1 MTVPCWAQV
10 DGPLAGYAD
19 GFRAE
24 LDRLGYTP
32 LTAAGHVR
40 LMAQLDR
47 WLAGRDLAASA
58 LTPAIVDA
66 YFADRRAAGYVNE
79 RTSRALQPLVGYLRR
94 LGVLSADGPVAGTTA
109 SERLLARY
117 RDYLVRERG
126 LAAAT
131 VELNVRL
138 VRPFLLE
145 RADARDGELDLGHVT
160 AAEVAEWVVTQSRQR
175 PRSVTRIV
183 TAMRSL
189 LGFLHVDGVLEQSL
203 AAAVPSVPGWTL
215 TGLPKWLTDDQLAAL
230 LASCDRE
237 TATGR
242 RDFAIL
248 TVLVRLGLRAGE
260 VAALSL
266 EDIDWRRG
274 EITVRG
280 KGNRHD
286 RLPLP
291 VDVGQVI
298 IAHLGGGRPAA
309 AQDRAVFL
317 RAQAP
322 YRALSSVAVTTVVA
336 AAGRRAG
343 IGRIGAH
350 RLRHSAATAMLRSG
364 GSLAEVGQALRH
376 ARPLTT
382 AIYAK
387 VDFEA
392 LRELARPWPGQSA

>member
-1 MTVPCWAQV
+1 MTVPCWARV

-19 GFRAE
+19 GFRAD
-24 LDRLGYTP
+24 LARLGYTP

-40 LMAQLDR
+40 LMAHLDR
-47 WLAGRDLAASA
+47 WLAARDLGASA

-66 YFADRRAAGYVNE
+66 YFADRRAAGYVNQ
-79 RTSRALQPLVGYLRR
+79 RTPRALRPLVGYLRQ
-94 LGVLSADGPVAGTTA
+94 LGVLAAPAPVVAATA
-109 SERLLARY
+109 AERLLARY
-117 RDYLVRERG
+117 RDYLVLERG
-126 LAAAT
+126 LAPAT

-145 RADARDGELDLGHVT
+145 RADARDGELDLGHLR
-160 AAEVAEWVVTQSRQR
+160 AAEVAAWVVAQSRQW
-175 PRSVTRIV
+175 PRSVARMV

-189 LGFLHVDGVLEQSL
+189 LGFLHVDGVLGQSL

-215 TGLPKWLTDDQLAAL
+215 TGLPKWLTDDQVSAL
-230 LASCDRE
+230 LACCDQS

-248 TVLVRLGLRAGE
+248 TLLVRLGLRAGE
-260 VAALSL
+260 VAALGL
-266 EDIDWRRG
+266 DDIDWRRG
-274 EITVRG
+274 ELTIRG

-298 IAHLGGGRPAA
+298 IAHLRGGRPCA

-322 YRALSSVAVTTVVA
+322 YQALTSVAVSTVVA
-336 AAGRRAG
+336 TAGRRAG

-364 GSLAEVGQALRH
+364 ASLAEVGQALRH

-387 VDFEA
+387 VDSQA
-392 LRELARPWPGQSA
+392 LRQLAQPWPGEPA

>member
-1 MTVPCWAQV
+1 MTVPCWARV

-19 GFRAE
+19 GFRAD
-24 LDRLGYTP
+24 LARLGYTP

-40 LMAQLDR
+40 LMAHLDR
-47 WLAGRDLAASA
+47 WLAARDLGVSA
-58 LTPAIVDA
+58 LSPAIVDA

-79 RTSRALQPLVGYLRR
+79 RTPRALRPLVGYLRQ
-94 LGVLSADGPVAGTTA
+94 LGVLAVPAPVVAATA

-117 RDYLVRERG
+117 RDYLVLERG
-126 LAAAT
+126 LAPAT

-145 RADARDGELDLGHVT
+145 QADVRDGELDLGHLR
-160 AAEVAEWVVTQSRQR
+160 AAEVAAWVVAQSRQR
-175 PRSVTRIV
+175 PRSVARMV
-183 TAMRSL
+183 TAVRSL
-189 LGFLHVDGVLEQSL
+189 LGFLHVDGVLAQSL
-203 AAAVPSVPGWTL
+203 AAAVPSASGWTL
-215 TGLPKWLTDDQLAAL
+215 TGLPKWLTDEQVTAL
-230 LASCDRE
+230 LACCDQS

-242 RDFAIL
+242 RDLAIL
-248 TVLVRLGLRAGE
+248 TLLVRLGLRAGE

-266 EDIDWRRG
+266 DDIDWRRG
-274 EITVRG
+274 ELTIRG

-298 IAHLGGGRPAA
+298 IAHLRGGRPCA

-322 YRALSSVAVTTVVA
+322 YQALTSVGVTTVVA
-336 AAGRRAG
+336 TAGRRAG
-343 IGRIGAH
+343 IGLIGAH

-387 VDFEA
+387 VDYQA
-392 LRELARPWPGQSA
+392 LRQLARPWPGEPA